1 MNLAIVNTL
10 PEAEWR
16 RFVDAQPDSN
26 IYHTPEMFQVYAR
39 VPGHRPTLWA
49 ALDGDRTLAL
59 LLPVEVT
66 LLNGLARPFT
76 TRAIVYGSVLAAP
89 GPQGT
94 AALAELLSAY
104 RRRAGGRVLFTEL
117 RNLTR
122 LPEAQPVLQAHG
134 FRYEGHLNFLVDL
147 RQSED
152 ALWRKVSKSGQQ
164 SIRTSR
170 NKGTVIEAVT
180 ERAQLG
186 EAYALLQ
193 AVYARAQV
201 PLAHPGLFEAAFD
214 VLGPPGLFK
223 AFIARAGDR
232 AIGACLALAW
242 RDRVI
247 DWYAGT
253 DRQFAAHAPM
263 EALIWH
269 VITWARASGYSLFDF
284 GGAGRPE
291 EEYGPRKF
299 KAKFGG
305 ELVELGRNVHVPSPL
320 RLKVS
325 EYGYRL
331 LRRFL

>member
-1 MNLAIVNTL
+1 MSLAIVNTL

-16 RFVDAQPDSN
+16 RFVDAHPDSN

-39 VPGHRPTLWA
+39 ARGYRPTLWA
-49 ALDGDRTLAL
+49 AVADGQTLAL
-59 LLPVEVT
+59 LLPVEVSVLGGPAR
-66 LLNGLARPFT
+66 LLT

-89 GPQGT
+89 GPAGA
-94 AALAELLSAY
+94 AALTELLAAY
-104 RRRAGGRVLFTEL
+104 ARRAGGWVLFTEL
-117 RNLTR
+117 RNLSP
-122 LPEAQPVLQAHG
+122 LPEAQPVLAAQG
-134 FRYEGHLNFLVDL
+134 FRYENHLNFLVDL
-147 RQSED
+147 QPSEE
-152 ALWRKVSKSGQQ
+152 ALWRKVTKSGQQ

-170 NKGTVIEAVT
+170 NKGTVIEVV
-180 ERAQLG
+180 EQRAGLG
-186 EAYALLQ
+186 EAYTLLQ

-201 PLAHPGLFEAAFD
+201 PLAHPSLFEAAFD
-214 VLGPPGLFK
+214 ILGPAGLFK
-223 AFIARAGDR
+223 AFVARAEGR

-242 RDRVI
+242 RERVI

-253 DRQFAAHAPM
+253 DRGFAAHAPM

-269 VITWARASGYSLFDF
+269 VITWARANGYTIFDF

-291 EEYGPRKF
+291 EDYGPRKF

-320 RLKVS
+320 RLRAS
-325 EYGYRL
+325 EFGYRL